1 MPKYKTVKEMLGE
14 LDSPKSLWDRF
25 ILNPKMNWLRW
36 TIYNLPDVPRDTYN
50 EIKYFIQR
58 GCRGYSDRDVWNL
71 CSYLSDNISNSLKS
85 LEKNRHSYPM
95 NLTDKQFKTIL
106 SDIIFTFEK
115 EKEITEY
122 DSYPNTKLSK
132 EELAR
137 YNRGWRL
144 FKKYFR
150 SLWD

>member
-1 MPKYKTVKEMLGE
+1 MTKQHKTIRELLEE
-14 LDSPKSLWDRF
+14 LDNPKSLWDRF

-36 TIYNLPDVPRDTYN
+36 IIYNLPDVPRDTYN

-58 GCRGYSDRDVWNL
+58 GKRGYSDRDVWNL
-71 CSYLSDNISNSLKS
+71 DYYLAELISNSLKD

-95 NLTDKQFKTIL
+95 NLTDKQWKIVL

-115 EKEITEY
+115 EKEIKEADVQLT
-122 DSYPNTKLSK
+122 K
-132 EELAR
+132 EELLR